1 MVKKLGGM
9 YRNIRVVN
17 GNTSVIV
24 KAVVPTP
31 LDAMKAKKICELNG
45 WEMTPDTFGNLTVT
59 TTMTFNANRMTD
71 RTLMDSYIGFA
82 EKVAS
87 ALVGYKN
94 RYPMAGVLSYDAAV

>member
-9 YRNIRVVN
+9 YRNIRVIN
-17 GNTSVIV
+17 GSTSVIV
-24 KAVVPTP
+24 KVVIPTP
-31 LDAMKAKKICELNG
+31 HDTQKAKKVCELNG
-45 WEMTPDTFGNLTVT
+45 WEMTPDDFGNLTVT
-59 TTMTFNANRMTD
+59 TTMTFNVNRMTD

-94 RYPMAGVLSYDAAV
+94 RYLMAGVLSYDAAV

>member
-31 LDAMKAKKICELNG
+31 HDAMKTKKVCELNG
-45 WEMTPDTFGNLTVT
+45 WEMTPDDFGNLTVT

-87 ALVGYKN
+87 ALAGYKN
-94 RYPMAGVLSYDAAV
+94 RYLMAGVASYDAAV

>member
-17 GNTSVIV
+17 GNTSVVV
-24 KAVVPTP
+24 KAVIPTP
-31 LDAMKAKKICELNG
+31 RDMQKAKKVCELNG
-45 WEMTPDTFGNLTVT
+45 WEITPDNFGNLTIT

-94 RYPMAGVLSYDAAV
+94 RYLMAGVASYNAAV